1 MLFYYFSVKIDF
13 FFELELFELG
23 LFYWKKEKSNIGIR
37 MQKRYFQNLMIIIR
51 NYCNKI
57 NWMFDAKNFQQ
68 IRQKTKNQTVNINP
82 LNANI
87 TKWSNTLK
95 QFVGKLPK
103 NCFSVFDHFVGL
115 ALKGLRISTIHL
127 QIYHF
132 STSSSVFHKNH
143 SEDVSYC

>member
-1 MLFYYFSVKIDF
+1 
-13 FFELELFELG
+13 
-23 LFYWKKEKSNIGIR
+23 
-37 MQKRYFQNLMIIIR
+37 
-51 NYCNKI
+51 
-57 NWMFDAKNFQQ
+57 MFDAKNFQQ
-68 IRQKTKNQTVNINP
+68 IRQKTRNQTVNINP

-103 NCFSVFDHFVGL
+103 NFFSVSDHFVGL